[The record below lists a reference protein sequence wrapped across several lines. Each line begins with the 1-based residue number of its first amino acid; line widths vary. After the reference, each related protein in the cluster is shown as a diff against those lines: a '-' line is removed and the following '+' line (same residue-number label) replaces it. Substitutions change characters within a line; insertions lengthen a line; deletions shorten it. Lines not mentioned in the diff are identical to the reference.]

1 MDLRVHPG
9 QSSAQPPVKLLQ
21 VVPDVGEGEL
31 QFAQTA
37 ELLLEPLEVQADP
50 FCPLKAQ
57 NKVKPGCLS
66 AQRLL
71 LQKRLPVRRLRLRSL
86 PARAAGCTHRGCPG
100 SQEARL
106 EWQMCNCVQLCCC
119 CIVCCIV
126 CCTAIMLHC
135 VQSAAAALY
144 AALCAMCCCCTVCCI
159 VCCTVCCTV
168 CNLLL
173 LLTAC
178 CRKQ

>member
-31 QFAQTA
+31 QLPQTA
-37 ELLLEPLEVQADP
+37 ELLLEPAEVQADP

-71 LQKRLPVRRLRLRSL
+71 LQKRLPVRRLRLCSL
-86 PARAAGCTHRGCPG
+86 PARAAGCTRLGARLPG
-100 SQEARL
+100 AQEARL

-144 AALCAMCCCCTVCCI
+144 AALCAMCPLLHCMLHCMLTIAALCAMCCCCTVC
-159 VCCTVCCTV
+159 
-168 CNLLL
+168 
-173 LLTAC
+173 
-178 CRKQ
+178 

>member
-1 MDLRVHPG
+1 MLVATTTLRVPLPPG
-9 QSSAQPPVKLLQ
+9 RNTLSWSLGGRDPYIGK
-21 VVPDVGEGEL
+21 G
-31 QFAQTA
+31 QTFKPC
-37 ELLLEPLEVQADP
+37 L
-50 FCPLKAQ
+50 FCCAF
-57 NKVKPGCLS
+57 S
-66 AQRLL
+66 D
-71 LQKRLPVRRLRLRSL
+71 RRLRLRSL
-86 PARAAGCTHRGCPG
+86 PARAAGCTRLGCPG

-144 AALCAMCCCCTVCCI
+144 AALCAMCCCCLLRAARHAY
-159 VCCTVCCTV
+159 
-168 CNLLL
+168 CNVLLLL

-178 CRKQ
+178 CFATVFFVSSS